1 MEICKYLYDA
11 VKVDFTASNY
21 AGNTP
26 LSHAVAYGRAD
37 VVEWLRTEVCADDEV
52 SEDLAL
58 DMVKWN
64 EGDSERMKVY
74 DLFNNEDW
82 GL

>member
-1 MEICKYLYDA
+1 M
-11 VKVDFTASNY
+11 
-21 AGNTP
+21 
-26 LSHAVAYGRAD
+26 
-37 VVEWLRTEVCADDEV
+37 VEWLRTEVCADDEV

-58 DMVKWN
+58 DMMKWN